1 MCRHLGLR
9 FRFTRPGLASHRGS
23 GSFGRLSRCF
33 SLVKALLLPACAA
46 AVALLPHF
54 FTSRPAFSSVGCRS
68 SFSSLR
74 VTSSP
79 EPSAPSLRLMPTQC
93 FTACVV
99 QLLPQQLCWVPLAH
113 FTEEDS
119 GSQRSGEIGPRSHCL
134 SVVDP
139 GPGFWLQV
147 WSAGQSRLSQS
158 SPRLPFSRDYLRHLC
173 CGEVELPVHWACRL
187 LPVFLVVSTLS
198 FVTLDP
204 HLEPYVMF
212 LGPRH
217 TLPLSHGLT
226 SSCPGGIMC
235 LLFHGT
241 PVSSSLAGELR

>member
-1 MCRHLGLR
+1 MPGT
-9 FRFTRPGLASHRGS
+9 FRLHYHIFPCAGTLDS
-23 GSFGRLSRCF
+23 GSVSLVPALHPTVGQAPLVASRCF

-68 SFSSLR
+68 SFSGLR

-139 GPGFWLQV
+139 GPGF
-147 WSAGQSRLSQS
+147 
-158 SPRLPFSRDYLRHLC
+158 
-173 CGEVELPVHWACRL
+173 
-187 LPVFLVVSTLS
+187 
-198 FVTLDP
+198 
-204 HLEPYVMF
+204 
-212 LGPRH
+212 
-217 TLPLSHGLT
+217 
-226 SSCPGGIMC
+226 
-235 LLFHGT
+235 
-241 PVSSSLAGELR
+241 